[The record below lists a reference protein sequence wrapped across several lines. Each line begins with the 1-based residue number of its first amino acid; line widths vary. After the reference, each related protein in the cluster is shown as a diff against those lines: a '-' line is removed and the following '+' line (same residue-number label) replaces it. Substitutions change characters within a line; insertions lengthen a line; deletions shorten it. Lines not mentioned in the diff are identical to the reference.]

1 MTAAPCAVPC
11 FLQFLLFLLFHL
23 LQQENPMRGFGKSG
37 MHLAGAGRAALV
49 CALLASPALLGAQG
63 AQEKG
68 DAKLE
73 RLEQQIS
80 ELAAISEGTVG
91 VAIVH
96 LESGRALYLNGSESF
111 PMAST
116 FKVPVAVEVLHR
128 VDHGDF
134 TLDSMIALQPGD
146 LHPGS
151 GTLTDL
157 FNSPGVV
164 LSVRN
169 LMELMLRISDNS
181 AADLMLRTAGGA
193 PAVNARLKTLGVNG
207 VRVDRPTVRLIADY
221 IGIPTLATDDIPPAE
236 FRKLAM
242 AVSDSANQLAATHF
256 EKDPRDTATPEG
268 MAQLLQAIWKG
279 KALSKTNTDILIDIM
294 RRCLTG
300 DARIK
305 GILPPET
312 VVAHKTGTLGGSESV
327 HGAGTQN
334 DVGVIDLPN
343 GTGHLIT
350 VVLVKGEDDAERGER
365 AIAQI
370 SRAAYDYFVSNPVP
384 VFQ

>member
-1 MTAAPCAVPC
+1 M
-11 FLQFLLFLLFHL
+11 L
-23 LQQENPMRGFGKSG
+23 GFGSSG
-37 MHLAGAGRAALV
+37 SYLTGAGRAVVV
-49 CALLASPALLGAQG
+49 CALMAAPAVAEAQG
-63 AQEKG
+63 ANAARASQPSRASQTSQTSQTGREAG
-68 DAKLE
+68 LE
-73 RLEQQIS
+73 RLEQEITR
-80 ELAAISEGTVG
+80 LAAISHGTVG

-96 LESGRALYLNGSESF
+96 LESGESLYLNRSESF

-128 VDHGDF
+128 VDEGDF
-134 TLDSMIALQPGD
+134 TLDSMITIQPGD

-151 GTLTDL
+151 GTLTNL
-157 FNSPGVV
+157 FDNPGVV

-193 PAVNARLKTLGVNG
+193 SAVNARLKALGVTG

-221 IGIPTLATDDIPPAE
+221 IGIPTLATDDVPPEE
-236 FRKLAM
+236 FRTLAR
-242 AVSDSANQLAATHF
+242 AVSDSVNQIAATKF

-268 MAQLLQAIWKG
+268 MAKLLQAIWEG
-279 KALSKTNTDILIDIM
+279 KALSRANTDLLIDIM

-305 GILPPET
+305 GILPPNT
-312 VVAHKTGTLGGSESV
+312 VVAHKTGSLGGGENV

-334 DVGVIDLPN
+334 DVGIIDLP
-343 GTGHLIT
+343 GGSGHLI
-350 VVLVKGEDDAERGER
+350 VVALVKGEDDAERGER
-365 AIAQI
+365 TIAQI
-370 SRAAYDYFVSNPVP
+370 SRAAYDYFVTNSV
-384 VFQ
+384 VQ

>member
-1 MTAAPCAVPC
+1 
-11 FLQFLLFLLFHL
+11 
-23 LQQENPMRGFGKSG
+23 MRGFGGSG
-37 MHLAGAGRAALV
+37 LRRAAIGRG
-49 CALLASPALLGAQG
+49 ALGFALMASPALLGAQAARTG
-63 AQEKG
+63 AESG
-68 DAKLE
+68 LR
-73 RLEQQIS
+73 RLDRQIT
-80 ELAAISEGTVG
+80 ELARISKGTVG
-91 VAIVH
+91 VAVVH
-96 LESGRALYLNGSESF
+96 LESGESLYLNKTESF

-128 VDHGDF
+128 VDEGDF
-134 TLDSMIALQPGD
+134 TLDSMITIRPGD

-151 GTLTDL
+151 GTLTNL
-157 FNSPGVV
+157 FAQPGVV

-193 PAVNARLKTLGVNG
+193 PAVNARLQALGVQG

-221 IGIPTLATDDIPPAE
+221 IGIPTLATDDVPPDA
-236 FRKLAM
+236 FRKMAM
-242 AVSDSANQLAATHF
+242 AVPDSVNQQAATRF

-268 MAQLLQAIWKG
+268 MATLLQAIWRG
-279 KALSKTNTDILIDIM
+279 KALSKGSTDLLIDIM

-312 VVAHKTGTLGGSESV
+312 VVAHKTGTLGGGESV

-334 DVGVIDLPN
+334 DVGVIELPN
-343 GTGHLIT
+343 GAGHLIT
-350 VVLVKGEDDAERGER
+350 VVLVKGEDDEERGEKT
-365 AIAQI
+365 IAQI
-370 SRAAYDYFVSNPVP
+370 SRAAYDYFVTNPAV
-384 VFQ
+384 Q